1 MMKIWNDFIKLFYPD
16 LCVVCEQPLVE
27 GDEHICLRC
36 LGKLLYRVSLNEAQ
50 INSLFAGKSGIIY
63 AAAYLVFKRDTT
75 VRRVIHDLKYHGNKR
90 LAYYLGRM
98 AFLKYQKLNDPICHV
113 DVLLPVP
120 LHPKRKEKRGYN
132 QSEWIAKG
140 ISSVLHIPIDT
151 TTLRRKVKTDTQT
164 KKKVFGRWQNMENVF
179 EVVDYYALQGK
190 RVLLID
196 DVMTS
201 GSTFNACAHELEA
214 IQNIKLF
221 AFALSMVPRN

>member
-1 MMKIWNDFIKLFYPD
+1 M
-16 LCVVCEQPLVE
+16 
-27 GDEHICLRC
+27 
-36 LGKLLYRVSLNEAQ
+36 
-50 INSLFAGKSGIIY
+50 
-63 AAAYLVFKRDTT
+63 
-75 VRRVIHDLKYHGNKR
+75 
-90 LAYYLGRM
+90 
-98 AFLKYQKLNDPICHV
+98 
-113 DVLLPVP
+113 
-120 LHPKRKEKRGYN
+120 
-132 QSEWIAKG
+132 
-140 ISSVLHIPIDT
+140 HIPIDT

-201 GSTFNACAHELEA
+201 GSTFNACAHELEV